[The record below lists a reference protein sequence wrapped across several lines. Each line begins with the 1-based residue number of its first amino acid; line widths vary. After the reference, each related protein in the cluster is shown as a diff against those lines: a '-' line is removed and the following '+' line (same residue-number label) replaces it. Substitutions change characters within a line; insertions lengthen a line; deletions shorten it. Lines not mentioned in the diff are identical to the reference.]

1 MRVSRS
7 HAAVDT
13 TDNTKEKHT
22 TRHTKYT
29 KRKARNAI
37 KPVRVSAWGDPATCW
52 ESQLTPF
59 QNAQKL
65 IIARRRMQAHQA
77 MMWGTGIS
85 S

>member
-1 MRVSRS
+1 MLRLILR
-7 HAAVDT
+7 T
-13 TDNTKEKHT
+13 IQKKNILPG
-22 TRHTKYT
+22 TKYT